1 MNNILQLKPIKNKK
15 MTKKTNK
22 LFYLF
27 IFFQLC
33 VFTIH
38 AQSYIS
44 YNEYISSLKTNFP
57 LTKLAENLSLQG
69 NYQLNAARGN
79 YDPTINAYHENKFYS
94 GKNYFSVAHAE
105 FKQPIFTNQYL
116 VAGWDY
122 GQGNF
127 VDQSS
132 TTPNSGTPFVGV
144 EASILQG
151 LLFDKRRAEVLKA
164 RGYKDYLD
172 AEKKQIINQI
182 LFDASIHFTDFAYA
196 EKKLLLYQFFI
207 KLAIDRY
214 KGLIDLSSV
223 GERPAIDTVE
233 AALLFQ
239 GRLLEFQSASI
250 DNQKALNKLMNFY
263 WNDNNLPM
271 PLDTAMI
278 IKDSIEVYF
287 EKARQ
292 LVVLELQSDSFANPM
307 IEKYIANQKILK
319 VDKRL
324 KAELIKPKLDVKYN
338 FLSTSSNP
346 YSTDYTINNYK
357 WGAKFSMPLFFRTS
371 VNDFKISKIRLKNN
385 EYELLN
391 KGNEISLK
399 LKTLKQVISMTARQ
413 VMAAEKNVAFSK
425 QLLQAEKLKFEN
437 GESSLFLLN
446 TRETKWLES
455 ELKLAE
461 YRAKFIKLYFELIYT
476 KGDVNYQL

>member
-1 MNNILQLKPIKNKK
+1 MIRNQKNKILLAFGFLVLIC
-15 MTKKTNK
+15 N
-22 LFYLF
+22 
-27 IFFQLC
+27 I
-33 VFTIH
+33 TI
-38 AQSYIS
+38 AQNAIS
-44 YNEYISSLKTNFP
+44 YNDFVNAIKLNFP
-57 LTKLAENLSLQG
+57 LTKYADNISLQG
-69 NYQLNAARGN
+69 TYQLNAARGN
-79 YDPTINAYHENKFYS
+79 YDPAINAYHENKFYS

-105 FKQPIFTNQYL
+105 LRQPIFTNQYI

-127 VDQSS
+127 IDQSNI
-132 TTPNSGTPFVGV
+132 TPNSGTPFVGV
-144 EASILQG
+144 EASVLQG
-151 LLFDKRRAEVLKA
+151 LLFDKRRADVLKA
-164 RGYKDYLD
+164 KGYKEYLD
-172 AEKKQIINQI
+172 AEKKQLINQ
-182 LFDASIHFTDFAYA
+182 LLYDASIHFTDFAYA
-196 EKKLLLYQFFI
+196 EKELQLYQYFI

-214 KGLIDLSSV
+214 KGLIDLSNA
-223 GERPAIDTVE
+223 GERPAVDTIE
-233 AALLFQ
+233 ASLLFQ
-239 GRLLEFQSASI
+239 GRLLEYQSASI

-263 WNDNNLPM
+263 WKENNVPM

-292 LVVLELQSDSFANPM
+292 LVVLELQSDSFANPI
-307 IEKYIANQKILK
+307 IEKYLANQKILK

-371 VNDFKISKIRLKNN
+371 VNEFKISKIRLKNN

>member
-1 MNNILQLKPIKNKK
+1 MIKQKK
-15 MTKKTNK
+15 MIKKTNN
-22 LFYLF
+22 LIFLF
-27 IFFQLC
+27 IFSVAFVSL
-33 VFTIH
+33 TT

-44 YNEYISSLKTNFP
+44 YNEFITSLKNNYP
-57 LTKLAENLSLQG
+57 ITKVAENISLQG
-69 NYQLNAARGN
+69 DYQLKAARGN
-79 YDPTINAYHENKFYS
+79 YDPVIDAVHENKFYN

-105 FKQPIFTNQYL
+105 LKQPIFTNQFL

-127 VDQSS
+127 VDQSMQ
-132 TTPNSGTPFVGV
+132 TPNSGTPFLGLETSV
-144 EASILQG
+144 LQG

-164 RGYKDYLD
+164 KGYKEYLN
-172 AEKKQIINQI
+172 AEKKQIINQL
-182 LFDASIHFTDFAYA
+182 LFEASLHFTDFAFA
-196 EKKLLLYQFFI
+196 EKELQLYQYFMR
-207 KLAIDRY
+207 LAIDRY
-214 KGLIDLSSV
+214 KGLIDLSNA
-223 GERPAIDTVE
+223 GERPAVDTIE
-233 AALLFQ
+233 ASLLFQ
-239 GRLLEFQSASI
+239 GRLLEYQSASI

-263 WNDNNLPM
+263 WSDGLKPM
-271 PLDTAMI
+271 ALDTAMI
-278 IKDSIEVYF
+278 IKDSIEIYYD
-287 EKARQ
+287 KAKQ
-292 LVVLELQSDSFANPM
+292 LVSIELQSDSFANPI
-307 IEKYIANQKILK
+307 IEKYRANQKILK

-338 FLSTSSNP
+338 FLSTGTNP
-346 YSTDYTINNYK
+346 YSTDYSINNYK

-371 VNDFKISKIRLKNN
+371 VNEFKIAKLRLQNN
-385 EYELLN
+385 EFELLN
-391 KGNEISLK
+391 KGNELSLK
-399 LKTLKQVISMTARQ
+399 LQTLKQVISMIARQ

-425 QLLQAEKLKFEN
+425 QLLLAEKLKFEN

>member
-1 MNNILQLKPIKNKK
+1 MIKKQKNNIRFLL
-15 MTKKTNK
+15 
-22 LFYLF
+22 
-27 IFFQLC
+27 
-33 VFTIH
+33 VFLVLVCRVNF
-38 AQSYIS
+38 AQNAIS
-44 YNEYISSLKTNFP
+44 YNDFVNAIKVNYP
-57 LTKLAENLSLQG
+57 LTKYAENISLQG
-69 NYQLNAARGN
+69 AYQLNAARGN
-79 YDPTINAYHENKFYS
+79 YDPTINAFHENKFYS

-105 FKQPIFTNQYL
+105 IKQPIFTNQFL

-127 VDQSS
+127 VDQSNL
-132 TTPNSGTPFVGV
+132 TPNSGTPFVGV
-144 EASILQG
+144 EASVLQG

-164 RGYKDYLD
+164 KGYKQYLD

-182 LFDASIHFTDFAYA
+182 LFDASLHFTDFAYA
-196 EKKLLLYQFFI
+196 EKELQLYQYFM

-214 KGLIDLSSV
+214 KGLIDLSNA
-223 GERPAIDTVE
+223 GERPAIDTIE
-233 AALLFQ
+233 ASLLFQ
-239 GRLLEFQSASI
+239 GRLLEYQSASI

-263 WNDNNLPM
+263 WNDNNIPM
-271 PLDTAMI
+271 SLDTAMI
-278 IKDSIEVYF
+278 IKDSIEIYF

-292 LVVLELQSDSFANPM
+292 LVIYELQSDSFANPI
-307 IEKYIANQKILK
+307 IEKYLANQKILK

-346 YSTDYTINNYK
+346 YSTDYTVNNYK

-371 VNDFKISKIRLKNN
+371 VNEFKIAKIRLKNN
-385 EYELLN
+385 EFELLN
-391 KGNEISLK
+391 KGNELSLK
-399 LKTLKQVISMTARQ
+399 LKTLNQVISMTARQ

-461 YRAKFIKLYFELIYT
+461 YRAKYIKLYFELIYT

>member
-1 MNNILQLKPIKNKK
+1 MIKKQNNITLLV
-15 MTKKTNK
+15 
-22 LFYLF
+22 LV
-27 IFFQLC
+27 FFSFCFRFAL
-33 VFTIH
+33 
-38 AQSYIS
+38 AQNSLS
-44 YNEYISSLKTNFP
+44 YNDFVSAIKVNFP
-57 LTKLAENLSLQG
+57 LSKLADNIALQG
-69 NYQLNAARGN
+69 TYQLNSARGN
-79 YDPTINAYHENKFYS
+79 YDPTINAVHENKFYS

-127 VDQSS
+127 VDQSLATS
-132 TTPNSGTPFVGV
+132 NSGTPFVGI
-144 EASILQG
+144 EASVLQG

-164 RGYKDYLD
+164 KGYKEYLE
-172 AEKKQIINQI
+172 AEKKQLVNQI
-182 LFDASIHFTDFAYA
+182 LYEASLHFTDFAFA
-196 EKKLLLYQFFI
+196 EKELQLYQYFM
-207 KLAIDRY
+207 KLASDRY
-214 KGLIDLSSV
+214 KALIDLSNA
-223 GERPAIDTVE
+223 GERPAVDTVE
-233 AALLFQ
+233 ASLLFQ
-239 GRLLEFQSASI
+239 GRLLEYQSASI

-263 WNDNNLPM
+263 WADNAVPK

-278 IKDSIEVYF
+278 IKDSIEVYY
-287 EKARQ
+287 EQAKQ
-292 LVVLELQSDSFANPM
+292 LVVIELQSDSFSNPT

-338 FLSTSSNP
+338 FLSPSSNP
-346 YSTDYTINNYK
+346 YSTDYSINNYK

-371 VNDFKISKIRLKNN
+371 VNDFKISKLKLKNN
-385 EYELLN
+385 ELELLN
-391 KGNEISLK
+391 KANELNLK

-413 VMAAEKNVAFSK
+413 VFAAEKNVAFSK

-446 TRETKWLES
+446 TRETKWMES

-461 YRAKFIKLYFELIYT
+461 YRAKFLKLYFELIYI